1 MSAKPTGYVSYE
13 IWLAAVLDKLK
24 YSINIVGLA
33 IPVTCRGMMLISW
46 LAYLPQDREVMASI
60 PVNVH
65 SYCVINLYFIDPNL
79 SNRIPDVLLE
89 QVAEEA
95 FLSLEV
101 FNQLDGKPPDGDW
114 LFAPCN
120 SHLRQDGSK

>member
-1 MSAKPTGYVSYE
+1 M
-13 IWLAAVLDKLK
+13 
-24 YSINIVGLA
+24 GLA
-33 IPVTCRGMMLISW
+33 IPVTRRGMMLISW

-60 PVNVH
+60 PVNVN

-95 FLSLEV
+95 ILSLEV
-101 FNQLDGKPPDGDW
+101 FYQPGSHHPDGGW